1 MQVYS
6 QLNKSS
12 VFSNGMVSLSNILFN
27 IMMGI
32 LAVIISVWYFVL
44 YLLDIML
51 DLIEKGTQKLKKIRR

>member
-12 VFSNGMVSLSNILFN
+12 VFLNGMVSLSNILFS
-27 IMMGI
+27 IMLGI

-44 YLLDIML
+44 YLLDIVL